1 MAAPYRV
8 VFAPEA
14 ATEVTAIAA
23 WWHKNRLAAPRLFQQ
38 ELKQSLLNI
47 AAFPE
52 IGVRAKMHGDPDV
65 RAIVLRRTGHVVFYD
80 VDHAAA
86 EIQVLRVRHGKR
98 RPLKR
103 REQHGR

>member
-1 MAAPYRV
+1 M

-14 ATEVTAIAA
+14 ASEVTAIAA
-23 WWHKNRLAAPRLFQQ
+23 WWHKNRFSAPALFRQ
-38 ELKQSLLNI
+38 ELKQALLNI

-52 IGVRAKMHGDPDV
+52 IGVRAKMPADPDV
-65 RAIVLRRTGHVVFYD
+65 RAVVLQRTGYVVFYD

-86 EIQVLRVRHGKR
+86 EIHIVRVRHGKR

-103 REQHGR
+103 RPLKRR

>member
-1 MAAPYRV
+1 VAAPYLV

-14 ATEVTAIAA
+14 AAEVTEIAA
-23 WWHKNRLAAPRLFQQ
+23 WWHKHRLAAPGLFQQ
-38 ELKQSLLNI
+38 ELKQVLLNV

-52 IGVRAKMHGDPDV
+52 IGVRAKLPADPDV
-65 RAIVLRRTGHVVFYD
+65 RAVVLRRTGYVVFYD
-80 VDHAAA
+80 IDHAAS

-103 REQHGR
+103 R